1 MKGLGATIHYTQY
14 TVTVLLLYTEVCE
27 VLKISTSQFLKW
39 QIEFAIEPVDS
50 NPR

>member
-1 MKGLGATIHYTQY
+1 MKGLRATIHYTQY

-39 QIEFAIEPVDS
+39 QIEVC
-50 NPR
+50 NRTR